1 MLVVCMVG
9 VPGIQEVKFWIV
21 DFVLL
26 DPVLEF
32 CSVSGHKTGS
42 FVDNIS
48 HLRHER
54 KTIIDTLVTVAFFTP
69 VFNKDLF

>member
-1 MLVVCMVG
+1 MG
-9 VPGIQEVKFWIV
+9 VAGIQEVKFWIV

-54 KTIIDTLVTVAFFTP
+54 KTIIDTLVTVAFLPRF
-69 VFNKDLF
+69 FNKDLFYLDLI